1 MQKSSV
7 KHESKANPAKR
18 VGSSHLDLSV
28 SPLHLTPT
36 MGAQTAESLKRD
48 VKVWRTASGGTGIRY
63 AKCASVSV

>member
-7 KHESKANPAKR
+7 KHESKANLAKR

-36 MGAQTAESLKRD
+36 MGAQTSESLKKD
-48 VKVWRTASGGTGIRY
+48 VKVWKLHLAVLGSDMPNVRL
-63 AKCASVSV
+63 